1 MPDLPN
7 PGNPADIARSA
18 LGGIKEAI
26 AVGREIKSTAKD
38 VNNFLDEEA
47 KARVA
52 WKKKQL
58 QLQRRGDLI
67 FIDAANEY
75 RELRKIRAAEEGM
88 YTDVEKQFGKQ
99 AVTEIKTLIAQM
111 RKEKKMLDHEYQ
123 RVRHEERLT
132 WLIIFTLSL
141 LIYSVLKALK
151 VW

>member
-1 MPDLPN
+1 MPELPN

-52 WKKKQL
+52 FKKKQL
-58 QLQRRGDLI
+58 QLQRRGDLV
-67 FIDAANEY
+67 FVDAAKEY

-88 YTDVEKQFGKQ
+88 YTDVEKEFGKQ
-99 AVTEIKTLIAQM
+99 AVTEIKALIAQM
-111 RKEKKMLDHEYQ
+111 RKEKRMLDHEYQ

-141 LIYSVLKALK
+141 LIYSVLKALR